1 MTDREKL
8 AELYRIY
15 EKPLYHIAMAILHQH
30 EQAEDAVSEA
40 FCKVMR
46 HIPKL
51 NAPDSPE
58 TRHYMISVIRSE
70 AINQYRR
77 NARQNTHFTEW
88 NEEATQLADPETAPE
103 LRIERTERRQL
114 LQRLLGMLS
123 DTDKRI
129 VLLHCEEGMT
139 FGEIGRR
146 LDMKEN
152 AVRKRFER
160 ARKRMKAERSG

>member
-1 MTDREKL
+1 MTDKEKL
-8 AELYRIY
+8 AALYQLY
-15 EKPLYHIAMAILHQH
+15 EKPLYHIAMAILHRH

-46 HIPKL
+46 HIHKL
-51 NAPDSPE
+51 GAPDSPE
-58 TRHYMISVIRSE
+58 TKNYMISVLRSE

-77 NARQNTHFTEW
+77 NTRQNTHLTEW
-88 NEEATQLADPETAPE
+88 NEEVLQLSDPEAAPE
-103 LRIERTERRQL
+103 LRMERTERRQL
-114 LQRLLGMLS
+114 IQELLGLLS
-123 DTDKRI
+123 DTDRHI

-152 AVRKRFER
+152 TVKKRFER